1 MVNSVFCSAWFAC
14 LAQAT
19 LSRPPHEPGLES
31 GFFCCLWV
39 LVYRHPFH
47 IFHMQA
53 ALATPLGT
61 IVDRP
66 STGSG
71 DSMILVAVLLCTL
84 LRGVRMQEN
93 KIAAITLLTHAAKYC
108 DDDTRLQRIVPY
120 LLVSLLESKA
130 ICPSSSPIFV
140 HGLTAVLCSWPV
152 YSAVS
157 LHAQLDALEVC
168 LYHGT

>member
-1 MVNSVFCSAWFAC
+1 MAAC
-14 LAQAT
+14 IL
-19 LSRPPHEPGLES
+19 LSTTNFL
-31 GFFCCLWV
+31 L
-39 LVYRHPFH
+39 
-47 IFHMQA
+47 QA

-66 STGSG
+66 ATGSG

-120 LLVSLLESKA
+120 LLVRLLESKA
-130 ICPSSSPIFV
+130 VCPSSSPLFDN
-140 HGLTAVLCSWPV
+140 GLTTVLFLCMLNQKCLKSV
-152 YSAVS
+152 CTIVCELALAYSYI
-157 LHAQLDALEVC
+157 E
-168 LYHGT
+168 